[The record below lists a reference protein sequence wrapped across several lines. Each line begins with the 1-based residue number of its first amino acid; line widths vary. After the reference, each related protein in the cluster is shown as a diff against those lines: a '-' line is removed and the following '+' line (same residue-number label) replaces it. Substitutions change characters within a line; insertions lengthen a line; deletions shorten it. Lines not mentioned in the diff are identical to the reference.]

1 MRLETSNPI
10 LRVSRN
16 AMSLKKT
23 NKQKKRLLT
32 KVQILFKP
40 TNFML
45 VPITAFPA

>member
-10 LRVSRN
+10 LRISRN
-16 AMSLKKT
+16 AMSLKK
-23 NKQKKRLLT
+23 QQQQLLT

-40 TNFML
+40 TNFMR